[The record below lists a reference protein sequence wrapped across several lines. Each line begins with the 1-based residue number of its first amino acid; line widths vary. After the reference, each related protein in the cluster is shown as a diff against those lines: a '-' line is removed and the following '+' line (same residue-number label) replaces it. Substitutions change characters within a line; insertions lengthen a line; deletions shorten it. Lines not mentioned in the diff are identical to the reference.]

1 MRRCIYCG
9 IAEDLSDSDII
20 PDALTASRIIN
31 KCVCHVEHNSGMT
44 EKFESEVV
52 EKLAFLLNHLDIKSK
67 KSNHYPTYEADYD
80 IEGIRHHDKKVFKDY
95 DFINKKILRS
105 KDKAF
110 VFGPYEKIEQIAKS
124 KGMSKADIEQ
134 IDMNSQMIK
143 SYIPLNYD
151 VFFSEAMHRQVAKIA
166 YEWYCL
172 KNKVE
177 DKYDDFSEII
187 EYILEGNNNQVVKM
201 VTDKLLLDKF
211 KKFCYDGSH
220 MMFAYIDKQGGISVL
235 VDIFGVAI
243 YDIKVC
249 RHIPKFCENNYILQ
263 KINLDGSGNREHECL
278 CVHDYNDVVQ
288 DMLKEMDEN
297 AKFPVP
303 PIGNLQCYIM
313 SPKSKYIN
321 YNLFVLEI
329 FNILDKGVE
338 GIHGGNQDVVEFVIE
353 QLQDLLSTDVIHKR
367 GLKRFVE
374 DNIENAEIRINK
386 ENIDES
392 SIFYY
397 YILYKLGQSD
407 IQNLNDEVVK
417 QFIIALFNTRNIDS
431 RKVNLRE
438 KLEEMLD
445 EEDYSK
451 LIKLGADKIRKW

>member
-9 IAEDLSDSDII
+9 TAEDLSDSDII

-80 IEGIRHHDKKVFKDY
+80 IEGIRYHDKKVFKDY

-151 VFFSEAMHRQVAKIA
+151 VFFSEAMH
-166 YEWYCL
+166 
-172 KNKVE
+172 
-177 DKYDDFSEII
+177 
-187 EYILEGNNNQVVKM
+187 
-201 VTDKLLLDKF
+201 
-211 KKFCYDGSH
+211 
-220 MMFAYIDKQGGISVL
+220 
-235 VDIFGVAI
+235 
-243 YDIKVC
+243 
-249 RHIPKFCENNYILQ
+249 
-263 KINLDGSGNREHECL
+263 
-278 CVHDYNDVVQ
+278 
-288 DMLKEMDEN
+288 
-297 AKFPVP
+297 
-303 PIGNLQCYIM
+303 LQCYIM

-407 IQNLNDEVVK
+407 IQNAFCGIFMRFVVYR
-417 QFIIALFNTRNIDS
+417 L
-431 RKVNLRE
+431 L
-438 KLEEMLD
+438 
-445 EEDYSK
+445 
-451 LIKLGADKIRKW
+451 LIFIRKKR